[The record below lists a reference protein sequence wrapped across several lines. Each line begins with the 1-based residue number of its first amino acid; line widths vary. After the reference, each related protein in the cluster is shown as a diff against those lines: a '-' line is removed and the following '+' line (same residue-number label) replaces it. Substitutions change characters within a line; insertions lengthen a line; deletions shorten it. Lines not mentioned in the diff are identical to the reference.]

1 MKNKTY
7 TVRDLPRDERPR
19 ERLQKV
25 GVDNLSIQE
34 LLALIIEKGGR
45 GQTVLTLAQNLLAHF
60 GNLQNIKN
68 ASLEELKKVKGIGF
82 ATACKLQAAFKL
94 GEKAESHIINFG
106 DKIEKPETVFN
117 LLRNEIGNKKKESF
131 YILSLTTRNKLI
143 SVDKVST
150 GTLSASLAHPREVF
164 LPAIKN
170 SASSVII
177 VHNHP
182 SGDPDP
188 SEDDLEITKKL
199 IKSGEILGI
208 DVIDHVIITQDS
220 YYSFKEKKQMEDYD
234 KK

>member
-7 TVRDLPRDERPR
+7 TVRDLPIEERPR

-25 GVDNLSIQE
+25 GVDNLSTQE
-34 LLALIIEKGGR
+34 LLALIIEKGGK
-45 GQTVLTLAQNLLAHF
+45 GQSVLTLAQNLLAHF
-60 GNLQNIKN
+60 GNLNNIKN
-68 ASLEELKKVKGIGF
+68 ASIEELKKVKGIGF

-94 GEKAESHIINFG
+94 GEKAEIQLNKYG
-106 DKIEKPETVFN
+106 EKIEGPKDIFN
-117 LLRNEIGNKKKESF
+117 LLKREIGNKKKESF
-131 YILSLTTRNKLI
+131 YILSLTTRNNLI

-182 SGDPDP
+182 SGDTQP
-188 SEDDLEITKKL
+188 SEDDLEITKRL
-199 IKSGEILGI
+199 IEAGKILGI
-208 DVIDHVIITQDS
+208 DVVDHVIVSKDS
-220 YYSFKEKKQMEDYD
+220 FYSFKEKNLL
-234 KK
+234 

>member
-1 MKNKTY
+1 MKTRTY
-7 TVRDLPRDERPR
+7 TVRDLPVGDRPR

-25 GVDNLSIQE
+25 GVDNLSTQE

-68 ASLEELKKVKGIGF
+68 ASIEELKKVKGIGF
-82 ATACKLQAAFKL
+82 ATACKIQAAFKL
-94 GEKAESHIINFG
+94 GEKAELHIPKFG
-106 DKIEKPETVFN
+106 EKIKKPETVFN
-117 LLRNEIGNKKKESF
+117 LLKNEIGNKMKENF
-131 YILSLTTRNKLI
+131 YILSLTTRNNLI

-170 SASSVII
+170 SASTVII

-182 SGDPDP
+182 SGDTQP
-188 SEDDLEITKKL
+188 SEDDLEITKRLVEAGK
-199 IKSGEILGI
+199 ILGV
-208 DVIDHVIITQDS
+208 DVVDHIIVAKDN
-220 YYSFKEKKQMEDYD
+220 YFSFKD
-234 KK
+234 KGLL

>member
-1 MKNKTY
+1 MKSKTY

-25 GVDNLSIQE
+25 GVENLSTQE

-68 ASLEELKKVKGIGF
+68 ANIEELKKVKGIGF

-94 GEKAESHIINFG
+94 GEKAESHITNFG
-106 DKIEKPETVFN
+106 EKIERPENVFR
-117 LLRNEIGNKKKESF
+117 LLKNEIGNKKKESF

-182 SGDPDP
+182 SGDLDP

-199 IKSGEILGI
+199 IQSGEILGI
-208 DVIDHVIITQDS
+208 DVVDHVIITQDS
-220 YYSFKEKKQMEDYD
+220 YYSFKENMQMEDYD

>member
-1 MKNKTY
+1 MKTRTY
-7 TVRDLPRDERPR
+7 TVRDLPIEDRPR

-25 GVDNLSIQE
+25 GVDNLSTQE

-68 ASLEELKKVKGIGF
+68 ASIEELKKVKGIGF
-82 ATACKLQAAFKL
+82 ATACKIQAAFKL
-94 GEKAESHIINFG
+94 GEKAELHIPKFG
-106 DKIEKPETVFN
+106 EKIKKPETVYN
-117 LLRNEIGNKKKESF
+117 LLRNEIGNKMKENF
-131 YILSLTTRNKLI
+131 YILSLTTRNNLI

-170 SASSVII
+170 SASTVII

-182 SGDPDP
+182 SGDTQP
-188 SEDDLEITKKL
+188 SEDDLEITKRLVEAGK
-199 IKSGEILGI
+199 ILGI
-208 DVIDHVIITQDS
+208 DVVDHIIVAKDN
-220 YYSFKEKKQMEDYD
+220 YFSFKD
-234 KK
+234 KGLL

>member
-1 MKNKTY
+1 MKTRTY
-7 TVRDLPRDERPR
+7 TVSDLPIEDRPR

-25 GVDNLSIQE
+25 GVDNLSTQE

-94 GEKAESHIINFG
+94 GEKAGLHITNFG
-106 DKIEKPETVFN
+106 EKIKKPETVFN
-117 LLRNEIGNKKKESF
+117 LLKNEIGNKMKESF
-131 YILSLTTRNKLI
+131 YILSLTTRNNLI

-170 SASSVII
+170 SASTVII

-182 SGDPDP
+182 SGDTQP
-188 SEDDLEITKKL
+188 SEDDLDITKRLMEAGK
-199 IKSGEILGI
+199 ILGI
-208 DVIDHVIITQDS
+208 DLVDHIIISRTNFF
-220 YYSFKEKKQMEDYD
+220 SFKD
-234 KK
+234 KGLI

>member
-1 MKNKTY
+1 MKTRTY
-7 TVRDLPRDERPR
+7 TVRDLPIEDRPR

-25 GVDNLSIQE
+25 GVDNLSTQE

-68 ASLEELKKVKGIGF
+68 ASIEELKKVKGIGF
-82 ATACKLQAAFKL
+82 ATACKIQAAFKL
-94 GEKAESHIINFG
+94 GEKAELHIPKFG
-106 DKIEKPETVFN
+106 EKIKKPETVFN
-117 LLRNEIGNKKKESF
+117 LLKNEIGNKMKENF
-131 YILSLTTRNKLI
+131 YILSLTTRNNLI

-170 SASSVII
+170 SASTVII

-182 SGDPDP
+182 SGDTQP
-188 SEDDLEITKKL
+188 SEDDLEITKRLVEAGK
-199 IKSGEILGI
+199 ILGI
-208 DVIDHVIITQDS
+208 DVVDHIIVAKDN
-220 YYSFKEKKQMEDYD
+220 YFSFKD
-234 KK
+234 KGLL

>member
-1 MKNKTY
+1 MKSKTY

-25 GVDNLSIQE
+25 GVENLSTQE

-68 ASLEELKKVKGIGF
+68 ASIEELKKVKGIGF

-94 GEKAESHIINFG
+94 GEKAGLHITNFG
-106 DKIEKPETVFN
+106 EKIESPKTVFN
-117 LLRNEIGNKKKESF
+117 LLKNEIGNKKKESF

-164 LPAIKN
+164 LPTIKN

-182 SGDPDP
+182 SDDPEP
-188 SEDDLEITKKL
+188 SEDDFIITKKL

-208 DVIDHVIITQDS
+208 GVIDHVIITQDS
-220 YYSFKEKKQMEDYD
+220 YYSFKENRQMEDYD

>member
-1 MKNKTY
+1 MKEKTY
-7 TVRDLPRDERPR
+7 TVRDLPIEERPR

-25 GVDNLSIQE
+25 GVDNLSTQE

-82 ATACKLQAAFKL
+82 ATACKLKAAFML
-94 GEKAESHIINFG
+94 GEKAESQIIKYG
-106 DKIEKPETVFN
+106 EKIESPESVFN
-117 LLRNEIGNKKKESF
+117 LLKNEIGNKKKESF
-131 YILSLTTRNKLI
+131 YILSLTTRNNLI

-170 SASSVII
+170 SASTVII
-177 VHNHP
+177 AHNHP
-182 SGDPDP
+182 SEDTQP
-188 SEDDLEITKKL
+188 SEDDLKITKRLTEAGK
-199 IKSGEILGI
+199 ILGI
-208 DVIDHVIITQDS
+208 DVVDHIIVSRTN
-220 YYSFKEKKQMEDYD
+220 YFSFKD
-234 KK
+234 KGLI